1 MEAVEKKQEIEVAGE
16 TERAHRASGVFPV
29 AAAPSQPGV
38 ASTEVEA
45 RPQRRSFTA
54 EYKRRILREVERCT
68 KPGELGALVR
78 REGLYFSHIRD
89 WRAARERGEL
99 EALRPKKRGPKPV
112 PPDPRDKKIA
122 ELEREN
128 VRLSKR
134 AERAEALVELQ
145 KNGSGTRRE
154 PPARRETLDAA
165 VSTVALASSS

>member
-16 TERAHRASGVFPV
+16 TERARRASGVFP
-29 AAAPSQPGV
+29 AAPPRPGV
-38 ASTEVEA
+38 APTEVEA

-54 EYKRRILREVERCT
+54 EYKRRILREADRCT
-68 KPGELGALVR
+68 KSGELGALVR
-78 REGLYFSHIRD
+78 REGLYFSHVRD

-145 KNGSGTRRE
+145 KKVAALLGTPFE
-154 PPARRETLDAA
+154 NEK
-165 VSTVALASSS
+165 S

>member
-16 TERAHRASGVFPV
+16 TERARRASGAFP
-29 AAAPSQPGV
+29 AAPPQPGV
-38 ASTEVEA
+38 APTEVEA
-45 RPQRRSFTA
+45 RAQRRSFTA
-54 EYKRRILREVERCT
+54 EYKRRILREADRCT

-78 REGLYFSHIRD
+78 REGLYFSHVRD

-112 PPDPRDKKIA
+112 APDARDKKIV
-122 ELEREN
+122 EREN

-145 KNGSGTRRE
+145 KKVAGLLGTPFE
-154 PPARRETLDAA
+154 NEK
-165 VSTVALASSS
+165 S

>member
-16 TERAHRASGVFPV
+16 TERARRASGAFP
-29 AAAPSQPGV
+29 AAPPQPGV
-38 ASTEVEA
+38 APTEVEA

-54 EYKRRILREVERCT
+54 EYKRRILREADRCT
-68 KPGELGALVR
+68 KSGELGALVR
-78 REGLYFSHIRD
+78 REGLYFSHVRD

-112 PPDPRDKKIA
+112 APDPRDKKIA

-145 KNGSGTRRE
+145 KKVAALLGTPFE
-154 PPARRETLDAA
+154 NEK
-165 VSTVALASSS
+165 S